1 MYIVQS
7 ALWSLSWWLGQC
19 WPTLTQYIN
28 IYSYCQTL
36 VLTKEFHSCRFSYSF
51 NSPMKDD
58 TAHTLTNKQKQG
70 QLLTQLLYSFLGDPT
85 GLVTIHVSAWLHL
98 CSGRTTHWS
107 LSHWVLREEQP
118 NHSHMSCQHDRLSE
132 GSLHLLQS
140 RVKRLSFYLISLGLH
155 ILRSPRALTPWTMR
169 PFSSSV
175 KSIWDLEEQS
185 TPPSLASST
194 EKEREGRRDT
204 CLQVI
209 RM

>member
-1 MYIVQS
+1 MIRTVLAYTNPVYKHLFILPDSCLNQRIS
-7 ALWSLSWWLGQC
+7 FMQIL
-19 WPTLTQYIN
+19 
-28 IYSYCQTL
+28 L
-36 VLTKEFHSCRFSYSF
+36 VLQFTYERWYSSYSD
-51 NSPMKDD
+51 KQ
-58 TAHTLTNKQKQG
+58 TNKQKQG